1 MNIPKSGKKVLS
13 KRDKFLTKETFWSD
27 EQLSEKLATITH
39 GEKSFIIRMA
49 LRDYFGMTDS
59 KQGIVGY
66 KEGGK
71 QNARYHQDS
80 KTDS

>member
-1 MNIPKSGKKVLS
+1 MKIQKDGNKVLS

-27 EQLSEKLATITH
+27 EQLSERLSTITH

-59 KQGIVGY
+59 KKGIVGY
-66 KEGGK
+66 KEVDYEGK
-71 QNARYHQDS
+71 IIS
-80 KTDS
+80 S

>member
-1 MNIPKSGKKVLS
+1 MNIRKDRSKVPS

-27 EQLSEKLATITH
+27 KQLSERLATITH

-59 KQGIVGY
+59 KKGIVGY
-66 KEGGK
+66 KEVDYEGK
-71 QNARYHQDS
+71 IIS
-80 KTDS
+80 S